1 MSMSK
6 KCLFTGAVIFLSFTP
21 FVHAVQFD
29 VRGGYNIEN
38 HSYESRFKVSNSW
51 SSGWWA
57 SMETDSNN
65 GSPSLDD
72 MTSSYNEMETNYTW
86 HINDRFA
93 LVPGGVIHWS
103 NSGTQLRP
111 YIRLNYKISERFSS
125 GIRYRLDHHNY
136 DVVDN
141 TGDTIHDNE
150 HRIDLF
156 LGYKI
161 NQDWNFMWQGTAYMH
176 QDPDLEYNNGKRW
189 ATENAFTIKYR
200 WNEYFSPYF
209 EYDYLDEQSNYK
221 GENGKPDS
229 RIRVGVTFNL

>member
-6 KCLFTGAVIFLSFTP
+6 KFLFTGAVIFLSFTP

-111 YIRLNYKISERFSS
+111 YIRLNGY
-125 GIRYRLDHHNY
+125 
-136 DVVDN
+136 
-141 TGDTIHDNE
+141 
-150 HRIDLF
+150 LF
-156 LGYKI
+156 FRQAAFIK
-161 NQDWNFMWQGTAYMH
+161 FMWSMIYTINIIVQPYISVAQCCCH
-176 QDPDLEYNNGKRW
+176 FFVIFRVSRYNFANLAVMVKR
-189 ATENAFTIKYR
+189 
-200 WNEYFSPYF
+200 
-209 EYDYLDEQSNYK
+209 
-221 GENGKPDS
+221 
-229 RIRVGVTFNL
+229 